1 MSGGVWKDAAMRLY
15 DTATNF
21 ECAVAAYLRVQDK
34 PHENHVNATWR
45 KFSAAKQHVYAM
57 AQADR
62 RQAEAAQAG
71 ITPPDMEP
79 ATVRSPLECPRCGG
93 RTMHAWVGD
102 EAGTR
107 YYVACQTC
115 GLSSSQCRTEK
126 LANESWKDVIA
137 QMEAAKKAGKA
148 KGEKPQ

>member
-1 MSGGVWKDAAMRLY
+1 MSGGLWKDAAMRLY

-21 ECAVAAYLRVQDK
+21 ESAVAAYLRVQDR

-45 KFSAAKQHVYAM
+45 KFSAAKQYVYDM
-57 AQADR
+57 AQVDR
-62 RQAEAAQAG
+62 RQVEAAQVG
-71 ITPPDMEP
+71 ITPPETES
-79 ATVRSPLECPRCGG
+79 ATATARSPLECPRCGG
-93 RTMHAWVGD
+93 RTMHVWVGD

-107 YYVACQTC
+107 YYVACQAC

-137 QMEAAKKAGKA
+137 QMDAAKKDGKDSRDV
-148 KGEKPQ
+148 